1 MQFRKKTRGG
11 SLTSITKIFIK
22 LVLFVSLL
30 FILTILIDKI
40 KFPVPSKLIEKK
52 ISNENFKIIK

>member
-1 MQFRKKTRGG
+1 MQFQKKTRGG

-22 LVLFVSLL
+22 LVLFVLLL

>member
-1 MQFRKKTRGG
+1 MQFQKKTRGG

-22 LVLFVSLL
+22 LVLFVSLF

>member
-1 MQFRKKTRGG
+1 MQFQKKTRGG